1 MLTFLVVI
9 GASFAIMASI
19 LTGMVSST
27 LYQQRTRQATRSLE
41 QLASSAAP
49 FLASAQ
55 MDSLSELLTAQA
67 GELGGRLLAVDMD
80 GKVQADTFGARS
92 GQRLSIP
99 ETVAV
104 LLHGEKSAFGIHR
117 VDLESGVSY
126 VAVASAVMEVSGKT
140 LGVLVLSLPV
150 DELQTALETVKRQ
163 LMTVFLIVAGAAMA
177 AALMLSG
184 MLTRPVKALTQTIR
198 RMGKGDLSARVNV
211 RTSGELRE
219 LAESYNAMAEQIEH
233 LDKSRSQFVA
243 NASHEL
249 KTPLATMKLL
259 LENMLYQPDMPQE
272 LRTEFMQDI
281 NHEIDRL
288 SGIITDLLTLTQMDS
303 HSSHLR
309 VTKVDLSALTEETV
323 HTLQI
328 AAEQKGQT
336 LTADIAPGITLEG
349 DSGKL
354 MQIFYNLTDNAIKY
368 TPENGISPCGLRKAA
383 QTCCSPSQTTASAS
397 RRKTRSTFSSAST
410 ASIRRVPARRAERGW
425 GFPSSGSWRR
435 CTAARSAC
443 HPSRGRARRS
453 PSPCRWM
460 QSEVKRHEAASVDF
474 ASAPADDDADGLYTV
489 RKFDGSALRDCRA
502 AGGRNPPRGWR
513 RCGSDRHIR
522 PHLVSLWRR
531 TNAGGGAA
539 DGFAIAE

>member
-117 VDLESGVSY
+117 VDSESGVSY

-140 LGVLVLSLPV
+140 LGALVLFLPV

-184 MLTRPVKALTQTIR
+184 CSPPGQGADADNSPHGQGRPVRACERPHIR
-198 RMGKGDLSARVNV
+198 R
-211 RTSGELRE
+211 
-219 LAESYNAMAEQIEH
+219 
-233 LDKSRSQFVA
+233 
-243 NASHEL
+243 
-249 KTPLATMKLL
+249 
-259 LENMLYQPDMPQE
+259 
-272 LRTEFMQDI
+272 
-281 NHEIDRL
+281 
-288 SGIITDLLTLTQMDS
+288 TQG
-303 HSSHLR
+303 
-309 VTKVDLSALTEETV
+309 A
-323 HTLQI
+323 
-328 AAEQKGQT
+328 G
-336 LTADIAPGITLEG
+336 
-349 DSGKL
+349 GKL
-354 MQIFYNLTDNAIKY
+354 QCD
-368 TPENGISPCGLRKAA
+368 
-383 QTCCSPSQTTASAS
+383 
-397 RRKTRSTFSSAST
+397 
-410 ASIRRVPARRAERGW
+410 
-425 GFPSSGSWRR
+425 
-435 CTAARSAC
+435 
-443 HPSRGRARRS
+443 
-453 PSPCRWM
+453 
-460 QSEVKRHEAASVDF
+460 
-474 ASAPADDDADGLYTV
+474 
-489 RKFDGSALRDCRA
+489 
-502 AGGRNPPRGWR
+502 
-513 RCGSDRHIR
+513 
-522 PHLVSLWRR
+522 
-531 TNAGGGAA
+531 GGA
-539 DGFAIAE
+539 D

>member
-1 MLTFLVVI
+1 MGKRILLVDDEPLILKGLKYTLEQDGYETDTAVDGQEALDKFFSGVYDLVLLDVMLPKVDGLSVCQRIRETSSVPIIMLTAKAEDMDKILGLEYGADDYMTKPFNILEVRARIRTVLRRAGGHVVQEQKIIRGHDMEVNLVKRTVTL
-9 GASFAIMASI
+9 GGEEVR
-19 LTGMVSST
+19 LTAKEFDLLQMFITNRGRPFSRKEMLEAVWKYDDYT
-27 LYQQRTRQATRSLE
+27 GDARTVDVHIRRLREKIERNPDEPEFIFTKWKVGYYFTDTRQATRSLE

-117 VDLESGVSY
+117 VDSESGAAY
-126 VAVASAVMEVSGKT
+126 VAVASAVMEQSGKT
-140 LGVLVLSLPV
+140 LGVLVLALPV

-303 HSSHLR
+303 HSSPLR

-328 AAEQKGQT
+328 AAE
-336 LTADIAPGITLEG
+336 
-349 DSGKL
+349 
-354 MQIFYNLTDNAIKY
+354 
-368 TPENGISPCGLRKAA
+368 
-383 QTCCSPSQTTASAS
+383 
-397 RRKTRSTFSSAST
+397 
-410 ASIRRVPARRAERGW
+410 
-425 GFPSSGSWRR
+425 
-435 CTAARSAC
+435 
-443 HPSRGRARRS
+443 
-453 PSPCRWM
+453 
-460 QSEVKRHEAASVDF
+460 
-474 ASAPADDDADGLYTV
+474 
-489 RKFDGSALRDCRA
+489 
-502 AGGRNPPRGWR
+502 
-513 RCGSDRHIR
+513 
-522 PHLVSLWRR
+522 
-531 TNAGGGAA
+531 
-539 DGFAIAE
+539 